1 MRRRTAHGSARPK
14 GKHQEPPQGVGVR
27 QAASRK
33 AEDAPHLRGPG
44 KAVRELLL
52 QGQPHQGPDRG
63 VPAGTPRD
71 ATRQRGLPD
80 QPGDVARPGAPIGAP
95 SPLHHERQAR
105 EHPVHAGSAGR
116 RSRGGRVE
124 HEVAAVRRTHRIRQ
138 RPARARLARIQ
149 RARAQG
155 ESAGQTGARRHR
167 HQRRRTTDRRVLL
180 AIIYSRKDIM
190 AVLEFQRASIEVR
203 ERRDNYA
210 KFAIEPLER
219 GFGITLGNSLRR
231 ILLSS
236 LPGAAVTYVKIDGV
250 LHEFSTIPG
259 VVEDTTNIILNL
271 KGLPLKLNSDE
282 PKVLRIEA
290 VGEREVTASDIVPDA
305 DVELLDPNYHIATL
319 SDKKARLFMEIGVE
333 KWRGYVTAD
342 KQRNVEHVIG
352 LIPVDSIFTPIRKVS
367 YQIEDTRVGQVT
379 DYDRL
384 LIEIETNGSLTPDEA
399 LSTAAG
405 ILQEQLG
412 LFVTFSGRAEVE
424 APVEE
429 AKPFAGWDIPVDE
442 LDLSV
447 RSYNCLKRAGITK
460 ISELLQKTEEE
471 IMNMRNLGKKS
482 VDEIKEKLVERNL
495 SLKAQ

>member
-1 MRRRTAHGSARPK
+1 
-14 GKHQEPPQGVGVR
+14 
-27 QAASRK
+27 
-33 AEDAPHLRGPG
+33 
-44 KAVRELLL
+44 
-52 QGQPHQGPDRG
+52 
-63 VPAGTPRD
+63 
-71 ATRQRGLPD
+71 
-80 QPGDVARPGAPIGAP
+80 
-95 SPLHHERQAR
+95 
-105 EHPVHAGSAGR
+105 
-116 RSRGGRVE
+116 
-124 HEVAAVRRTHRIRQ
+124 
-138 RPARARLARIQ
+138 
-149 RARAQG
+149 
-155 ESAGQTGARRHR
+155 
-167 HQRRRTTDRRVLL
+167 
-180 AIIYSRKDIM
+180 M
-190 AVLEFQRASIEVR
+190 AVLEFQRATIEVR

-210 KFAIEPLER
+210 QFAIEPLER

-271 KGLPLKLNSDE
+271 KGLPLKLNADE

-290 VGEREVTASDIVPDA
+290 TGEREVTASDIVPDA
-305 DVELLDPNYHIATL
+305 DVELLEPDYHIATL

-352 LIPVDSIFTPIRKVS
+352 LIPVDSIFTPIRKVA

>member
-1 MRRRTAHGSARPK
+1 
-14 GKHQEPPQGVGVR
+14 
-27 QAASRK
+27 
-33 AEDAPHLRGPG
+33 
-44 KAVRELLL
+44 
-52 QGQPHQGPDRG
+52 
-63 VPAGTPRD
+63 
-71 ATRQRGLPD
+71 
-80 QPGDVARPGAPIGAP
+80 
-95 SPLHHERQAR
+95 
-105 EHPVHAGSAGR
+105 
-116 RSRGGRVE
+116 
-124 HEVAAVRRTHRIRQ
+124 
-138 RPARARLARIQ
+138 
-149 RARAQG
+149 
-155 ESAGQTGARRHR
+155 
-167 HQRRRTTDRRVLL
+167 
-180 AIIYSRKDIM
+180 M

-271 KGLPLKLNSDE
+271 KGLPLKLSVDE

-290 VGEREVTASDIVPDA
+290 TGEREVTASDIVPDA
-305 DVELLDPNYHIATL
+305 DIELLEPDYHIATL

-352 LIPVDSIFTPIRKVS
+352 LIPVDSIFTPIRKIA

-384 LIEIETNGSLTPDEA
+384 IMEIETNGSLTPDEA

-405 ILQEQLG
+405 ILQDQLG
-412 LFVTFSGRAEVE
+412 MFVTFSGRPEIE

-482 VDEIKEKLVERNL
+482 VDEIKEKLQERNL